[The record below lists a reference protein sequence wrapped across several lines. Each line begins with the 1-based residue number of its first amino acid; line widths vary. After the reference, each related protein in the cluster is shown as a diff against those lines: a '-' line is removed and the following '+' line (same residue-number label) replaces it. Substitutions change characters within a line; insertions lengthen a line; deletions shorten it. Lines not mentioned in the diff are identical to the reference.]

1 MKFSCNSNTLQK
13 NINTV
18 EKAVSQKSS
27 IPVLDNIFMELKNG
41 TLKLRGNDLEIGIEN
56 ICSLDSVEREGNV
69 LIKAKTLSSILSK
82 MQDQDLS
89 FEVDEKSKLKI
100 HGKNVDFDILGTPA
114 SEYPEFPT
122 ILEGSQLTLSIADLK
137 QLIKNTLFSVSFDE
151 SKQFLNGILV
161 KKEGNE
167 LLFVSTDGY
176 RLSLKRHT
184 LSVDL
189 PDFSVIAPYKAVNEL
204 YKIIQT
210 KDESV
215 LVSMIVSEN
224 QIAFKM
230 NEFQLISRVI
240 KGQFPDYK
248 QVIPKESQHS
258 YIVQRR
264 LLQIAA
270 ERASVI
276 ASASNNVIR
285 LSFQDNHVIIRSNAS
300 ALGEFKEDVPVDCV
314 VGDGECR
321 LAFNVKL
328 LLEAVKIIETDDVC
342 ISFNTEVSPC
352 KFEPVADDTTLFIIM
367 PIRTSDYQDA

>member
-13 NINTV
+13 NITIV

-27 IPVLDNIFMELKNG
+27 IPILDNIFIELKDG
-41 TLKLRGNDLEIGIEN
+41 ALKLRGNDLEIGIEN
-56 ICSLDSVEREGNV
+56 VCSLASIEREGQV

-82 MQDQDLS
+82 MQDQDLQ
-89 FEVDEKSKLKI
+89 FEVDDRSKLNI
-100 HGKNVDFDILGTPA
+100 HGPKIDFEILGTNA

-122 ILEGSQLTLSIADLK
+122 VSDGTVFTISVENLK
-137 QLIKNTLFSVSFDE
+137 QLIKNTIFSVSFDE
-151 SKQFLNGILV
+151 SKQFLNGILI

-176 RLSLKRHT
+176 RLSMKRHP
-184 LSVDL
+184 VDVETD
-189 PDFSVIAPYKAVNEL
+189 DFSVIAPYKAVNEL
-204 YKIIQT
+204 HKILQT
-210 KDESV
+210 KEDSV
-215 LVSMIVSEN
+215 SVTMIVSEN

-230 NEFQLISRVI
+230 DDFQLISRVI

-258 YIVQRR
+258 YVIQRR

-276 ASASNNVIR
+276 ASASNNVVR
-285 LSFQDNHVIIRSNAS
+285 LSFQENKVIVRSNAS
-300 ALGEFKEDVPVDCV
+300 ALGEFKEEVAVDCV
-314 VGDGECR
+314 SGEGECR

-328 LLEAVKIIETDDVC
+328 LLEAVKIIETDDIC

-352 KFEPVADDTTLFIIM
+352 KFEPMEDDTTLFIIM
-367 PIRTSDYQDA
+367 PIRTSEYQDS